1 MLSNGVGTQTSQFSA
16 TLLRSQTGDMMR
28 CRYNGLTKV
37 KVNTRS
43 STELIRLDD
52 YIAKVMWTRQTLDD
66 QGYRC
71 RGKKITNTITHHLAG
86 GECKT
91 NQG

>member
-1 MLSNGVGTQTSQFSA
+1 MSSNGMGTQTSQFSA
-16 TLLRSQTGDMMR
+16 TLVRSQTGGMMR
-28 CRYNGLTKV
+28 YRYTGLTKL
-37 KVNTRS
+37 KVNSRS

-66 QGYRC
+66 QC
-71 RGKKITNTITHHLAG
+71 QGKKITNTINATSSG

-91 NQG
+91 KQG